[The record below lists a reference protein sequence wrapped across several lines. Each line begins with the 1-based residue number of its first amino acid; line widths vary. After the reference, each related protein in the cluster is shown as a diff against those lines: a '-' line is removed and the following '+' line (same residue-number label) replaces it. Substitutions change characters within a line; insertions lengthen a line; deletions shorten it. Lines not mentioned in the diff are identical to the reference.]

1 MDAARVYALAHGL
14 QQTNTAAR
22 LRAASSLIGLRD
34 VAAMADAFYV
44 IQSLRLR
51 IQKTGPE
58 NRLAPASLNSLER
71 ATLKEA
77 LRLGR
82 ELQERL
88 ALDYQL

>member
-1 MDAARVYALAHGL
+1 
-14 QQTNTAAR
+14 
-22 LRAASSLIGLRD
+22 
-34 VAAMADAFYV
+34 MADAFYV

-51 IQKTGPE
+51 VQKAASE
-58 NRLAPASLNSLER
+58 NRVAPDSLNRLER

-88 ALDYQL
+88 GLDYQL